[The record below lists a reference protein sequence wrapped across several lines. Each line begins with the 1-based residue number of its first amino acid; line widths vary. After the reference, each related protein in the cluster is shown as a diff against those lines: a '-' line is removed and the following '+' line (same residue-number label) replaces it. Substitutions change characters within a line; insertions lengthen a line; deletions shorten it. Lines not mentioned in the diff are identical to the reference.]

1 MSNVVLTLRS
11 VTKTGK
17 AIYELEG
24 VQGSVAVRKSFF
36 AAEPPKALELA
47 VPREVFAPAR
57 EQKERKAQASVEER
71 AAKAQERAERA
82 AARAAKLAEA
92 AARAK
97 AQPAPAPTPAPA
109 PQPAASTAPV
119 AAPQQPQAAARK
131 GRRGK

>member
-17 AIYELEG
+17 AIYELAG
-24 VQGSVAVRKSFF
+24 VSGSIAIRKSML
-36 AAEPPKALELA
+36 AAAPPASLELA

-71 AAKAQERAERA
+71 AAKAQERAEKA
-82 AARAAKLAEA
+82 AARAAKLAA
-92 AARAK
+92 AAAAAK
-97 AQPAPAPTPAPA
+97 APAPAPAPEPAPSVA
-109 PQPAASTAPV
+109 RPAE
-119 AAPQQPQAAARK
+119 PQQAQPAARK